1 MSLLTPPPTVDR
13 ETYRR
18 VFREYAGDVIVV
30 TLDGSDGPHGFTA
43 TSLTSVSAQPPIVS
57 FVINE
62 ASSSWPALREATT
75 AVINLLDASHTD
87 IARTFATHGADRFGA
102 ATPWHRLATGEPVL
116 TLAPIA
122 LRVEITHR
130 IPAGEQHVVLAQVSD
145 VRVVG
150 TREPLLYWAGDYR
163 RIAS

>member
-1 MSLLTPPPTVDR
+1 MSLLTPPAVDR
-13 ETYRR
+13 ETFRS

-30 TLDGSDGPHGFTA
+30 TVDGDDGPHGFTA
-43 TSLTSVSAQPPIVS
+43 TSLTSVSAEPPIVS
-57 FVINE
+57 FVVAE
-62 ASSSWPALREATT
+62 RSSSWPAVRSARS
-75 AVINLLDASHTD
+75 AVVNLLDASHTD
-87 IARTFATHGADRFGA
+87 IARVFATHGADRFGA

-116 TLAPIA
+116 TQAPIA
-122 LRVEITHR
+122 LRVEITER
-130 IPAGEQHVVLAQVSD
+130 IAAGEQNVVLAQVTD